1 MQVDV
6 ICCQRGTL
14 NQAQVTF
21 RTNRATRPLISTL
34 ILLAKKL
41 LKLPPTGLH
50 KFWNP
55 AIPAWRTWSK
65 LGEHGKHRKYG
76 RYGRHQLDYLKHSI
90 YGSKHSIYGLQQFI
104 CQRDDSIHCFMAF
117 LARVR
122 NHNMRLEN
130 MILRQLKI
138 GERQA
143 SCFLLLSQTFPPQTI
158 CLWNFHH
165 QPPPPC
171 CQWSEY
177 WVVLASR
184 QLVHRGCNHGWAR
197 ASSLLLEDSNR
208 PQQPHPQHQQ
218 YLQMQEL
225 GFQMI
230 KIYPIHRFLINLL
243 TNILHLVWA
252 IGMHQQLILLSLC
265 EKRRGLRYLFPTRSR
280 SRGRWAVS

>member
-1 MQVDV
+1 
-6 ICCQRGTL
+6 
-14 NQAQVTF
+14 
-21 RTNRATRPLISTL
+21 
-34 ILLAKKL
+34 
-41 LKLPPTGLH
+41 
-50 KFWNP
+50 
-55 AIPAWRTWSK
+55 
-65 LGEHGKHRKYG
+65 
-76 RYGRHQLDYLKHSI
+76 
-90 YGSKHSIYGLQQFI
+90 
-104 CQRDDSIHCFMAF
+104 
-117 LARVR
+117 
-122 NHNMRLEN
+122 
-130 MILRQLKI
+130 MILCQLKI
-138 GERQA
+138 GKRVV
-143 SCFLLLSQTFPPQTI
+143 CFYPKPSLPKPYPCGISPPT
-158 CLWNFHH
+158 
-165 QPPPPC
+165 PPPPC